1 MVMLRVLVPGK
12 FRYHFL
18 SYFLL
23 IHNQKEVITIKSRK
37 QKKSIYENKY
47 SHIPRDYNQRL
58 EWLYD
63 TLHINPVKENI
74 ILQARD
80 QYLQSMSFSPE
91 ILVILYEEPEGSP
104 RPRARFVNKANL
116 SISAKSNP
124 GFIQVYSITGA
135 SDRQFMKQFI
145 TDNDFLQLEQLICTP
160 CNVEFNAFFK
170 TPSSFNSINTFLA
183 ELGCI
188 RPISKPDF
196 DNIEKKYADM
206 YNGNIWIDDALVVDG
221 IIRKFYSVLPR
232 VEIHLRFLNM
242 LYNKHQFDSIS
253 KRIDSSNVNYFDYT
267 KKE

>member
-1 MVMLRVLVPGK
+1 
-12 FRYHFL
+12 
-18 SYFLL
+18 
-23 IHNQKEVITIKSRK
+23 VITIKSRK
-37 QKKSIYENKY
+37 QKQSIYESKY
-47 SHIPRDYNQRL
+47 SQIPREYNQRL
-58 EWLYD
+58 AWMYD
-63 TLHINPVKENI
+63 NLRLTPDKENY

-80 QYLQSMSFSPE
+80 QYIQNMSMSPE

-104 RPRARFVNKANL
+104 RPRARFINKANL
-116 SISAKSNP
+116 TVSAKANP

-135 SDRQFMKQFI
+135 SDRRFMKQFI
-145 TDNDFLQLEQLICTP
+145 TENDFLQLDQLICTP
-160 CNVEFNAFFK
+160 CNVEFDAFFK
-170 TPSSFNSINTFLA
+170 TPNSFNNTDTFLA

-221 IIRKFYSVLPR
+221 IIRKYYSILPR

-242 LYNKHQFDSIS
+242 LYNKYQYNSMVNRIG
-253 KRIDSSNVNYFDYT
+253 IDSASVNYFQTNY